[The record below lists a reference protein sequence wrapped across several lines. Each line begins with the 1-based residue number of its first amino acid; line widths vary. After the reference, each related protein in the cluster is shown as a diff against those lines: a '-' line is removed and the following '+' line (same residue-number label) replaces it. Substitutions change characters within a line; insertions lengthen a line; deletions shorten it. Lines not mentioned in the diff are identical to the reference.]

1 MTTENLQTESTT
13 QEKATEVTNKGEVQ
27 AEQFSIEDFKTLQAN
42 YKSAVSSRDKYKQ
55 QVRELEETAK
65 GASEWQTKFDALQKE
80 LEAKTNELTSIKEG
94 QKQKA
99 LESALSTALE
109 AAGAKSV
116 STVMKLIDKSKIQFN
131 EEGQVSSETFEAA
144 VKEVMTSDPILFG
157 DIDPKKAQEAG
168 KEFLDPGVKR
178 VGDAKAD
185 QTAYQK
191 ELQAAISKG
200 DRNAIPE
207 IMRKYGITK

>member
-13 QEKATEVTNKGEVQ
+13 QEQATDVTNKGEVQ
-27 AEQFSIEDFKTLQAN
+27 AEQFSLEDFKTLQAN

-55 QVRELEETAK
+55 QARELEETAK

-80 LEAKTNELTSIKEG
+80 LEAKVSELTGIKEG
-94 QKQKA
+94 QKQQA

-116 STVMKLIDKSKIQFN
+116 STVLKLIDKSKIQFN
-131 EEGQVSSETFEAA
+131 EEGKVSSETIELA
-144 VKEVMTSDPILFG
+144 VKEVMASDPILFG
-157 DIDPKKAQEAG
+157 DIDPKKAQNG
-168 KEFLDPGVKR
+168 QGFLNPDVKR

-185 QTAYQK
+185 MTAYQK
-191 ELQAAISKG
+191 ELQGMISKG
-200 DRNAIPE
+200 DQKGIIE
-207 IMRKYGITK
+207 VMRKYGITK

>member
-27 AEQFSIEDFKTLQAN
+27 VESISPEDFKALQAN

-55 QVRELEETAK
+55 QVRELEESAK

-80 LEAKTNELTSIKEG
+80 LEAKSNELTSIKEG

-131 EEGQVSSETFEAA
+131 EEGQVSSENIETV
-144 VKEVMTSDPILFG
+144 VKEVMASDPILFG
-157 DIDPKKAQEAG
+157 DIDPKKAQNG
-168 KEFLDPGVKR
+168 QGFSNPDVKR
-178 VGDAKAD
+178 VGDGKAD
-185 QTAYQK
+185 MTAYQK
-191 ELQAAISKG
+191 ELQGMISKG
-200 DRNAIPE
+200 DQKGIIE
-207 IMRKYGITK
+207 VMRKYGITQ